1 MMADI
6 LLDNLNVFG
15 RLLRSLSLKGNMLSV
30 TDLSYDRQLRP
41 CGRGAGDQYGPSP
54 TDSTD
59 ACNINGVDDRTIGDT
74 VLKWNKVTA
83 GPSGFLISPRATIA
97 APRHLSSSS

>member
-1 MMADI
+1 MIDLI
-6 LLDNLNVFG
+6 RTD
-15 RLLRSLSLKGNMLSV
+15 RLSKHIWLV
-30 TDLSYDRQLRP
+30 QLRP

-74 VLKWNKVTA
+74 VLKWNKV
-83 GPSGFLISPRATIA
+83 
-97 APRHLSSSS
+97 